1 MKSTWKIINA
11 ETGKSKHCMDIQSL
25 MIDNV
30 IMSQNTIAKTFN
42 NYFMSI
48 ADSINTD
55 CNKHVNMANQINYV
69 QQFNK
74 ILGKKVIIRILLMK

>member
-1 MKSTWKIINA
+1 MENNKCRNREIKTLHGYSIFDDRQCNN
-11 ETGKSKHCMDIQSL
+11 EPEYNC
-25 MIDNV
+25 
-30 IMSQNTIAKTFN
+30 KTFN